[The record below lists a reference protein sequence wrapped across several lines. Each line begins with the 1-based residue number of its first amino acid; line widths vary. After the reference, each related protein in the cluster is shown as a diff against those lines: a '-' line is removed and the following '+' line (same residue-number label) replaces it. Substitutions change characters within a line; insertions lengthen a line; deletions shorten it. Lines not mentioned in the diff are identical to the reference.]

1 MPYDLRERKGK
12 SMSHDPQ
19 FISAAPS
26 SNDLSQWINPLI
38 RYNSWTGSNQGTGKH
53 IYYKFTDTTAALETA
68 TKEIFDI
75 WANLSN
81 LTFEEDST
89 QDGIEINYDIIGGNP
104 LGNAIA
110 HVTEHEFIIE
120 SADITISNTRL
131 TNTSDFNKGQ
141 LGYIT
146 IIHEIGHALGLVHG
160 NEEGASNFASA
171 YVTQYQNI
179 DYSIM
184 NSFVDQYGSITS
196 VYGLPSTPQF
206 ADISA
211 IQYLYGA
218 NTSYNSED
226 SSYDFLEPQVMTIW
240 DGGGTDTIDA
250 TAQVSA
256 VTINLNEADGDAYS
270 TVGASAFW
278 IASGANI
285 ENALGGSSHDTI
297 TGNALANTVKGM
309 SGNDL
314 IRLNDGTDWAN
325 GNAGIDYIFA
335 GNGDDNIRGGKDQ
348 DSLTGESG
356 ADFVNGNNG
365 NDTVLG
371 GTGADTLHGGQ
382 DHDTISGEAGNDQ
395 LFGDK
400 GNDTLTGGS
409 GADTFIFNVSNTP
422 GIDTI
427 TDFVSGTDT
436 LELRNSSFTSATD
449 AFNAITSGVLDL
461 GGGHSI
467 SGLSNLN
474 ISDIDLV

>member
-1 MPYDLRERKGK
+1 MPYNLRERKGK

-19 FISAAPS
+19 LASAAPS
-26 SNDLSQWINPLI
+26 SNDLSQWINPLLLSA
-38 RYNSWTGSNQGTGKH
+38 SWTGSNQGVGKH

-89 QDGIEINYDIIGGNP
+89 QDGIEIKYRELDTSI
-104 LGNAIA
+104 LGNTSKSF
-110 HVTEHEFIIE
+110 TEHEFHIYAGLIN
-120 SADITISNTRL
+120 ISNVIF
-131 TNTSDFNKGQ
+131 TNDSDFEKGQ
-141 LGYIT
+141 QGYAT
-146 IIHEIGHALGLVHG
+146 IIHEIGHVLGLVHP
-160 NEEGASNFASA
+160 NIEGSSDFASA
-171 YVTQYQNI
+171 YVTQYQNT
-179 DYSIM
+179 DYSMLNFTLLTGPVGLI
-184 NSFVDQYGSITS
+184 YG
-196 VYGLPSTPQF
+196 VPSTPQF
-206 ADISA
+206 ADIAA

-218 NTSYNSED
+218 NTAYNSGD
-226 SSYDFLEPQVMTIW
+226 TTYNFLEPQVMTIW

-256 VTINLNEADGDAYS
+256 VTINLNEADGEAYS

-285 ENALGGSSHDTI
+285 ENALGGSSHDII

-314 IRLNDGTDWAN
+314 IRLNDGADWAN

-422 GIDTI
+422 GIDFI
-427 TDFVSGTDT
+427 TDFVSGVDT
-436 LELRNSSFTSATD
+436 LELRNSSFTSTTD
-449 AFNAITSGVLDL
+449 AFNAITSGILDL

-467 SGLSNLN
+467 SGLSSLN
-474 ISDIDLV
+474 IGDIDII